1 MRTALV
7 TGGAKG
13 IGEAIAK
20 ALAND
25 HGMQLVLWGRDERA
39 LMKACDTLATN
50 GTPASYAVVDMGDMA
65 SVQTGL
71 DQLAAQEIAIDVLIN
86 NAGIL
91 TDEPLLQMADTDIV
105 AHIAVNAL
113 GPLRLIRA
121 LAPSMTKRG
130 YGRIVNVS
138 SGWGS
143 FNEGLGPGAYGI
155 SKALLNAITVKTAA
169 ELPAH
174 ITVNAACPGW
184 VRTQMG
190 GPGANRSVEDGADT
204 PVWLAT
210 LQEPAPTGQF
220 FRNRKPIKW

>member
-1 MRTALV
+1 MKTALV

-25 HGMQLVLWGRDERA
+25 HGMQLVLWGRDEHA
-39 LMKACDTLATN
+39 LMKACNTLAAN
-50 GTPASYAVVDMGDMA
+50 GASASYAVVDMGDMA
-65 SVQTGL
+65 SIQTGL
-71 DQLAAQEIAIDVLIN
+71 DELATQEIAIDVLVN

-91 TDEPLLQMADTDIV
+91 TDEPLLQMEDTDIV
-105 AHIAVNAL
+105 AHIAINAL

-143 FNEGLGPGAYGI
+143 FDEGLGPGAYGI

-169 ELPAH
+169 ELPPYVA
-174 ITVNAACPGW
+174 VNAACPGW

-190 GPGANRSVEDGADT
+190 GPGANRSVEEGADT

-210 LQEPAPTGQF
+210 LEESAPTGQF

>member
-1 MRTALV
+1 MRTALI

-13 IGEAIAK
+13 IGEAIAH
-20 ALAND
+20 ALASD
-25 HGMQLVLWGRDERA
+25 HGMRLVLWGRDTRA
-39 LMKACDTLATN
+39 LINACEIHTAN
-50 GTPASYAVVDMGDMA
+50 GTAASYAVVDIGDMA
-65 SVQTGL
+65 SIQSGL

-91 TDEPLLQMADTDIV
+91 TDEPLLQMGDTDIV
-105 AHIAVNAL
+105 AHLAINAL

-121 LAPSMTKRG
+121 LAPNMAEQG

-143 FNEGLGPGAYGI
+143 FDEGLGPGAYGI

-174 ITVNAACPGW
+174 VAVNAACPGW

-190 GPGANRSVEDGADT
+190 GAGANRSVEEGANT

-210 LQEPAPTGQF
+210 LEEPAPSGQF